1 MMSSRRSLFALAF
14 AALAASSIGFASA
27 ADLKEVRIGFQ
38 KAGIQPAVKERGV
51 LEAALKEKGL
61 SVRWVEFAFGPP
73 LLEAL
78 NTGNID
84 FGYTGDTPPI
94 FAQAAAANLLY
105 VAALPGSGK
114 NEGIVVPANSPIKSV
129 ADLKGKRLAIPKGS
143 SAHNTAVAILEK
155 AGLQFTDVTAV
166 YLPPADG
173 TAAFAGGTV
182 DAWAIW
188 DPYLALAEKSG
199 ARVLS
204 FAGDAHDSIGFFL
217 ANREFTNAHGDV
229 VALINQT
236 FAKEAQWANAHHDE
250 ITKSLAASTGVDPA
264 VVSVLVGRSVFEIT
278 PVTEKYIA
286 EQQQTADRFHKL
298 GLIPKPIN
306 VRDIVWKWSPA
317 S

>member
-1 MMSSRRSLFALAF
+1 MITSRRSLLALAF
-14 AALAASSIGFASA
+14 AAFAATSVAPSFAA
-27 ADLKEVRIGFQ
+27 ELKDVRIGFQ

-61 SVRWVEFAFGPP
+61 SVKWVEFAFGPP

-94 FAQAAAANLLY
+94 FAQAATANLLY

-114 NEGIVVPANSPIKSV
+114 NEGIVVPANSPIKTA
-129 ADLKGKRLAIPKGS
+129 ADLKGKRIAIPKGS

-155 AGLQFTDVTAV
+155 AGLQFSDVTPV
-166 YLPPADG
+166 YLAPADG

-199 ARVLS
+199 ARVVN
-204 FAGDAHDSIGFFL
+204 FAGDAHETIGFFL

-229 VALINQT
+229 VALLNQS
-236 FAKEAQWANAHHDE
+236 FAKEAQWANSHHDE

-264 VVSVLVGRSVFEIT
+264 VVKTLVERSVFEVT
-278 PVTEKYIA
+278 PVTDKYLA
-286 EQQQTADRFHKL
+286 AQQKTADRFHKL

>member
-1 MMSSRRSLFALAF
+1 MITSRRSLFALALAAF
-14 AALAASSIGFASA
+14 AATSIGASQA

-38 KAGIQPAVKERGV
+38 KAGIQPAVKERGI
-51 LEAALKEKGL
+51 LEAALKDKGL
-61 SVRWVEFAFGPP
+61 SVKWVEFAFGPP

-94 FAQAAAANLLY
+94 FAQAATANLLY

-114 NEGIVVPANSPIKSV
+114 NEGIIVPANSPIKTA
-129 ADLKGKRLAIPKGS
+129 ADLKGKRIAIPKGS

-155 AGLQFTDVTAV
+155 AGLQFSDVTPV
-166 YLPPADG
+166 YLAPADG

-199 ARVLS
+199 ARVVN
-204 FAGDAHDSIGFFL
+204 FAGDAHETIGFFL

-229 VALINQT
+229 VALLNQS
-236 FAKEAQWANAHHDE
+236 FAKEAQWANTHHDE
-250 ITKSLAASTGVDPA
+250 IAKSLAASTGVDPA
-264 VVSVLVGRSVFEIT
+264 VVKTFVDRSVFEVT
-278 PVTEKYIA
+278 PVTDKYLA
-286 EQQQTADRFHKL
+286 AQQKTADRFHKL